1 MLDTLTLDFE
11 TFYDPKEKYSLSSG
25 NLTSTEYIRDSRF
38 QAICCGFKL
47 NDEPVTIAWGDDI
60 AKAFKFYGTKVRAVA
75 HNAQFDGAIAAY
87 QYNWHP
93 DEWVDTMGLCRALLR
108 VKSYSLGSL
117 AAHLGFAPKL
127 DGLSVSK
134 GKRLEQLQDYEL
146 SILGEY
152 CVRDVELCYK
162 IYSKFIQDLPRFERM
177 LLEWS
182 IKAVTQP
189 RLAVDHEML
198 DHYVVELL
206 LNRDKTLHEAGIT
219 RDVIMSNPK
228 MADALRTLG
237 VEPPMKISH
246 RTGKPTYAFAK
257 DDKEIT
263 DLLDHSDLRVQTLVT
278 ARLKLKSTIEETRA
292 NRLSSIG
299 KSGPLPVPLL
309 YYGAHTGR
317 FSGGGGINLQNL
329 TRGSKLRKGIIAPP
343 GKVLVVGDSS
353 QIEARALALAA
364 GQQDLVKV
372 FEDGLDPYCDMASFI
387 YGREITKAD
396 EDERWLGKVTVLGA
410 GYGMSANTFF
420 EFLRA
425 QGKPRPMDMCQKAI
439 AAYRKKNHAIVR
451 FWDTCDRALH
461 AIFDGKEVELSH
473 SLKTITGQNKIK
485 LPVGLPLIYPELSYS
500 PSERRW
506 TYASRSEGRSTVYGG
521 LVTENI
527 IQSVARHV
535 VMEQLL
541 IVNQTYPV
549 ALTVHDE
556 LVAVVDEQEGPAARN
571 YIEQVMSTPPRW
583 WPELPVKAEV
593 KWGKVYGELK

>member
-11 TFYDPKEKYSLSSG
+11 TYYDPKEKYSLSSG
-25 NLTSTEYIRDSRF
+25 NLTSTEYIRDPRF
-38 QAICCGFKL
+38 QALCCGFKL
-47 NDEPVTIAWGDDI
+47 NNEATVVAWGQDI
-60 AKAFKFYGTKVRAVA
+60 EKAFKFYGTKVRAVA

-87 QYNWHP
+87 HYGWNP
-93 DEWVDTMGLCRALLR
+93 DEWVDTVGLARALLR
-108 VKSYSLGSL
+108 LKSYSLRSV
-117 AAHLGFAPKL
+117 AEALGLRAKL
-127 DGLSVSK
+127 DALSVSK
-134 GKRLEQLQDYEL
+134 GKRLEQLQDYEM
-146 SILGEY
+146 SILDEY
-152 CVRDVELCYK
+152 CVRDVELCNE
-162 IYSKFIQDLPRFERM
+162 IYSKLIPGLPRFERM

-206 LNRDKTLHEAGIT
+206 LNRDKMLHEAGIT

-228 MADALRTLG
+228 MADALRALG
-237 VEPPMKISH
+237 VEPPMKISY

-263 DLLDHSDLRVQTLVT
+263 DLLDHPDVRVQTLVA

-299 KSGPLPVPLL
+299 KSGLLPVPLL

-329 TRGSKLRKGIIAPP
+329 TRGSKLRKGIVAPP

-425 QGKPRPMDMCQKAI
+425 QGKSRPMEMCQKAI
-439 AAYRKKNHAIVR
+439 AAYRKKNYAIVK
-451 FWDTCDRALH
+451 FWDTCDKALQ
-461 AIFDGKEVELSH
+461 GVWTGSRMKLSE
-473 SLKTITGQNKIK
+473 SLDVYTGQNEIR
-485 LPVGLPLIYPELSYS
+485 LPVGCPLLYPSLSYS
-500 PSERRW
+500 FAERRW
-506 TYASRSEGRSTVYGG
+506 SYMSRGDGRSTIYGG

-541 IVNQTYPV
+541 IVNETYPV

-556 LVAVVDEQEGPAARN
+556 LVAVVDEHEGPAARD

-583 WPELPVKAEV
+583 WPDLPVKAEV
-593 KWGKVYGELK
+593 KWGKVYGDIK